1 MTRKLQDLEHIT
13 IKDVVAALGRND
25 PDELQLVLITIALTL
40 PDPLFVQTVC
50 IRLSNHCHSRVRG
63 NAVTSLGYLARHY
76 RMLDEQAV
84 KPIIESA
91 LHDADEYVL
100 ASAKSAADEI
110 HQFLHWH
117 IRGHAYG

>member
-1 MTRKLQDLEHIT
+1 MAPKLQDLESIT
-13 IKDVVAALGRND
+13 IKDVAAALRRND
-25 PDELQLVLITIALTL
+25 PDELQLVSITIALSL
-40 PDPLFVQTVC
+40 PDPLFVQRVC
-50 IRLSNHCHSRVRG
+50 IQLSSHSHGKVRG

-91 LHDADEYVL
+91 LHDTDKYVL

-117 IRGHAYG
+117 IRGHVYG